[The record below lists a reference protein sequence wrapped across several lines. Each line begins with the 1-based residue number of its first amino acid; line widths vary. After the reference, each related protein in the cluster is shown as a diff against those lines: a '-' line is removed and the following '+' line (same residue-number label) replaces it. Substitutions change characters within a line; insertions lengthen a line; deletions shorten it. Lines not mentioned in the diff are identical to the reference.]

1 MTCASCGA
9 SLSSGARF
17 CDQCGTPVSA
27 PLEHELRKTVTLL
40 FTDVTGSTTLGE
52 ELDPEAYRGVMG
64 RYFEV
69 ARGAVEKHGG
79 TVEKFVGDAVLA
91 VFGIPE
97 IREDD
102 ALRAVRAAAEV
113 NAGIGA
119 LADDLEHELGVRLE
133 VRTGINTGSV
143 VAGAARAG
151 GSFAT
156 GDAVNT
162 AARLEQAAAPG
173 TVLIGE
179 PTFQLVRD
187 AVVVEPVAPVLAKG
201 KADPVPAYR
210 LVSVHEVDHGR
221 RRRQD
226 RPLIGRDREARVLAD
241 ALDRTLETRRSHL
254 VTVVGGPGIGKS
266 RLVADFVDQ
275 VGDRASVLTSR
286 CVSYGQGITFF
297 PVVQLLRQAAGL
309 AGSESDEV
317 SRKGLLAVMGEAED
331 AEEVVGRLLPL
342 LGKGGEPSS
351 AEETFWSVRRLL
363 EQLATRQPVVVTV
376 DDLHWAEPT
385 LLELIER
392 VREEVRDLPLLLV
405 CQSRPELLDAR
416 PTWGGGSLNTTIF
429 GLEPFS
435 EQQTTASLAALLGGD
450 VGPEVGATVTEWA
463 GGNPLFVEE
472 VADHLIERGLLE
484 ETSAGWR
491 LTGDLASAGV
501 PPTVAAL
508 LAARLDR
515 LPEGERRLVERLS
528 VAGLELTVDDATFLA
543 EGLVDPDKVA
553 DSLAILAHRDL
564 LQRRRGPGPE
574 VWTFRHLLVREAA
587 YESLPKALR
596 ADLHE
601 RFAERIEGQG
611 DEAGAERHA
620 FAAHHLEQAHRFR
633 QELAPHDPG
642 LAALAR
648 RTADVLARAAGAA
661 RDREDLAAAAGL
673 LRRALAL
680 HLAPER
686 RRELLIDLIQVF
698 ADEERVDEIVA
709 ATQDLEAATD
719 ELADDLDRLAVRVI
733 RGLADLSRSRPV
745 PPDELAPLARACAD
759 SAQEAGRG
767 RLRILALMTLAN
779 CSMMRAR
786 WVEVAAVFEEMNSIG
801 RAQDRRWANLFRGAA
816 IVYGRRPIGDLHD
829 QIRYIKAQG
838 GHSPTEEEQLRL
850 VRLVMSAASG
860 EPLVAE
866 AVAAEAARTSPLP
879 PIYRLMYLSLCAIF
893 AGLEEQATRLMRALI
908 DVMLRA
914 GDLSHA
920 STILPWLAL
929 VMSAAEDPDV
939 AEMEQLVEQGAEMT
953 SPYDV
958 ISLALV
964 AGGRGTVASLRGQH
978 DRARELMEESIRICD
993 ASDQLAQQADL
1004 RYWAARA
1011 AGRCGDV
1018 AGQRRLIG
1026 EALERYRQKGLV
1038 VWVRR
1043 CEELLVALR

>member
-9 SLSSGARF
+9 SLASGARF

-40 FTDVTGSTTLGE
+40 FTDVTGSTALGE

-69 ARGAVEKHGG
+69 ARAAVEKHGG

-97 IREDD
+97 VREDD

-113 NAGIGA
+113 NGGISA
-119 LADDLEHELGVRLE
+119 LAEDLERELGVRLE
-133 VRTGINTGSV
+133 VRTGVNTGSV
-143 VAGAARAG
+143 VAGTARAG

-173 TVLIGE
+173 SVLIGE
-179 PTFQLVRD
+179 QTYRLVRD
-187 AVVVEPVAPVLAKG
+187 AVLVEPVDPVLAKG
-201 KADPVPAYR
+201 KAEPVAAYR
-210 LVSVHEVDHGR
+210 LLSVHDVDHGR

-226 RPLIGRDREARVLAD
+226 RSLIGRDREARLLVD

-275 VGDRASVLTSR
+275 VGDRASVLTGR

-317 SRKGLLAVMGEAED
+317 SRKGLLGAMGEAED
-331 AEEVVGRLLPL
+331 AEEVVARLLPL
-342 LGKGGEPSS
+342 LGKGGEPGS
-351 AEETFWSVRRLL
+351 AEETFWAVRRLL
-363 EQLATRQPVVVTV
+363 EQVASRQPVVVTV

-385 LLELIER
+385 LIELIER
-392 VREEVRDLPLLLV
+392 IREELRDLPLLWV
-405 CQSRPELLDAR
+405 CQTRPELLDAR
-416 PTWGGGSLNTTIF
+416 PTWGGGSLNSTIF

-435 EQQTTASLAALLGGD
+435 EQQTAASLTALLGGQ

-484 ETSAGWR
+484 QTPAGWR
-491 LTGDLASAGV
+491 LTGDLASADV

-543 EGLVDPDKVA
+543 EGLLDPGQVA
-553 DSLAILAHRDL
+553 EALAALAHRDL

-601 RFAERIEGQG
+601 RFAVRIEGQG
-611 DEAGAERHA
+611 DEAGSERYA
-620 FAAHHLEQAHRFR
+620 FAAHHLEQAFRFR
-633 QELAPHDPG
+633 QELAPLDPG
-642 LAALAR
+642 LTALAG
-648 RTADVLARAAGAA
+648 RTADVLSRAAGAA

-680 HLAPER
+680 ELPPQR

-698 ADEERVDEIVA
+698 ADEERVDDIAVA
-709 ATQDLEAATD
+709 AEELAAATD
-719 ELADDLDRLAVRVI
+719 ELADELDRLAVRVI
-733 RGLADLSRSRPV
+733 RGLADLSRSEPV
-745 PPDELAPLARACAD
+745 APDELAPLARGCAD
-759 SAQEAGRG
+759 LAQESGRS
-767 RLRILALMTLAN
+767 RLRVLALMTLAT

-786 WVEVAAVFEEMNSIG
+786 WEEVGTVFEEMNSIG

-816 IVYGRRPIGDLHD
+816 IVYGRRPIADLGD
-829 QIRYIKAQG
+829 QIERIVAQG
-838 GHSPTEEEQLRL
+838 GHSPTEEDQLSL
-850 VRLVMSAASG
+850 VRLLMSAASD
-860 EPLVAE
+860 EPNVAE
-866 AVAAEAARTSPLP
+866 AIAAEEARPSPLP
-879 PIYRLMYLSLCAIF
+879 AIFRLMYLSLCAIF
-893 AGLEEQATRLMRALI
+893 AGLDGRAVHLLRALA
-908 DVMLRA
+908 DVMLEA

-929 VMSAAEDPDV
+929 TMSESDDPDV
-939 AEMEQLVEQGAEMT
+939 EEMERLVEQGAEVT

-958 ISLALV
+958 LSLALV
-964 AGGRGTVASLRGQH
+964 AGGRGMVASLRGQH
-978 DRARELMEESIRICD
+978 ERARGLTEEAIRICD
-993 ASDQLAQQADL
+993 ASDQITQQADF
-1004 RYWAARA
+1004 RYWGARI
-1011 AGRCGDV
+1011 AGRRGDAV
-1018 AGQRRLIG
+1018 EQRRLLG
-1026 EALERYRQKGLV
+1026 EALERYRSKGLV

-1043 CEELLVALR
+1043 CEELLAALV